1 MSVARL
7 HLLAVVAVAVSL
19 SFAAS
24 SGAAGGLQSCG
35 GGVRAAVVSCGKAK
49 RIASEYLKTR
59 TRSLQGYTCS
69 SGRGQG
75 RCTLDRKL
83 ILFPLG

>member
-1 MSVARL
+1 MSVGRL
-7 HLLAVVAVAVSL
+7 HLLAVLAVAVSL
-19 SFAAS
+19 SFAPS

-35 GGVRAAVVSCGKAK
+35 GGVRAAVVSCAKAK
-49 RIASEYLKTR
+49 RIASEYVKTR

-69 SGRGQG
+69 SSGGHG

-83 ILFPLG
+83 VLFPLS